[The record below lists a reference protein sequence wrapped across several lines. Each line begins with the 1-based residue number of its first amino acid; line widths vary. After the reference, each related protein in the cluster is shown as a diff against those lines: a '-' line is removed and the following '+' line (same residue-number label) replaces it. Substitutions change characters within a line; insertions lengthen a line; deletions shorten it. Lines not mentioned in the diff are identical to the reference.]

1 VRGELNGTTLTELIR
16 EQVALG
22 SLDGSRISYSGPDV
36 SLDARVAVQLALVLH
51 ELATN
56 ARKYG
61 ALSVPT
67 GQLSIQWD
75 VNIGARK
82 EVFLKWQERG
92 VPNIEAPRSFGFG
105 STLIKRTIKA
115 NRGEA
120 VVHYGAEGITCE
132 IKLPLQDEKFES
144 RSAVATNGNARKT
157 CWKGRAIDLSGKR
170 VLLIEDEPLIAME
183 MESELNSLGLEV
195 IGPAAHVDSAKQLIA
210 ESAFEAALV
219 DVNLNGTSVEEVA
232 AALAQKGIPFAFA
245 TGYGRD
251 TLPEAFRD
259 APLLAKPVE
268 TDALIDVLS
277 DLLSRRHGRDKVIRM
292 RSETA

>member
-1 VRGELNGTTLTELIR
+1 
-16 EQVALG
+16 
-22 SLDGSRISYSGPDV
+22 
-36 SLDARVAVQLALVLH
+36 LH

-82 EVFLKWQERG
+82 EVFLKWQESG
-92 VPNIEAPRSFGFG
+92 VPNIKAPRSYGFG

-144 RSAVATNGNARKT
+144 RSAVATNGNARKA
-157 CWKGRAIDLSGKR
+157 CWNGRGLKNRAVDLSGKR

-183 MESELNSLGLEV
+183 MESELSSLGLEV

-277 DLLSRRHGRDKVIRM
+277 DLLSRRHGLDKVIPM